1 MDEINWCFEWEKH
14 QSYLRE
20 IFIAGLLDLQFA
32 ILYEIECV
40 VVEGQQKR
48 KLNIENTRKL
58 QEWVNVHDTI
68 WLGMKCV
75 WDEIW
80 LIPILEKMVEYCPY
94 VVWACVEETFRSLIG
109 RINRME
115 GKLL

>member
-1 MDEINWCFEWEKH
+1 MDSSGMDEINWCFEWEKH

-20 IFIAGLLDLQFA
+20 NFIAGLLDLQFA
-32 ILYEIECV
+32 ILYEVKCV
-40 VVEGQQKR
+40 VVDGQQKR

-58 QEWVNVHDTI
+58 QRWVNVHDTI

-80 LIPILEKMVEYCPY
+80 LIPILEKMVEYC
-94 VVWACVEETFRSLIG
+94 L
-109 RINRME
+109 M
-115 GKLL
+115 